1 MRAVRIRGVAVRVVM
16 DYGGSCNGAKVRFS
30 PQKDWPVNASV
41 AKTISAQ
48 AQLIFRIPRAISSGT
63 C

>member
-1 MRAVRIRGVAVRVVM
+1 M